1 MKIFWFWKSFIDER
15 EINMDNFIFSI
26 PTTVYFGKGQI
37 NLLGETIKAHGGSKV
52 LLAYGGGSIKK
63 NGIYDAILEQFGK
76 SGLQYV
82 ELSGIK
88 PNPRVESV
96 VEGIKRYRESSCDFV
111 LAVGGG
117 STLDACK
124 AIAAGVMH
132 NGPVTDLF
140 VNASGVSDI
149 AAAAPLA
156 TILTMAGTG
165 SEMNM
170 AAVITVGEDHKKEIL
185 MHPFLNPRF
194 SILDPEYTYTVP
206 ENQSMAGVAD
216 IFCHLME
223 LYFTPDVNAKV
234 QDRMN
239 EGVMKV
245 VLSEAPKILAD
256 PQDYDARA
264 NIMWASS
271 MALAGFQFLLG
282 KPMFTFPIHYMGH
295 ELSSRYDMTHGVTLA
310 LLTPSWMRH
319 TIRNAPEHLSIF
331 AQFAR
336 NVFDIREK
344 DNATAAE
351 EGVKQLSAFYAT
363 IKMPANLRDAGVKE
377 EDLNV
382 IAEKAV
388 ERENLGILTSIGKE
402 EVLQIMREAF

>member
-1 MKIFWFWKSFIDER
+1 
-15 EINMDNFIFSI
+15 MDNFIYSI
-26 PTTVYFGKGQI
+26 PTTAYFGKGQI
-37 NLLGETIKAHGGSKV
+37 NILGETIKAHGGSKV

-63 NGIYDAILEQFGK
+63 NGIYDAILEQLGK
-76 SGLQYV
+76 SGLPRV

-96 VEGIKRYRESSCDFV
+96 EEGIKRYRENGCDFI

-124 AIAAGVMH
+124 AVAAGVMH

-140 VNASGVSDI
+140 VNASGLSDI
-149 AAAAPLA
+149 TAAAPLA

-165 SEMNM
+165 SEMDM
-170 AAVITVGEDHKKEIL
+170 GAVITVGGDHKKEVL
-185 MHPFLNPRF
+185 LHPLLNPKF

-206 ENQSMAGVAD
+206 ENHSMAGVAD
-216 IFCHLME
+216 TLCHLME

-245 VLSEAPKILAD
+245 VLEEAPKILAD
-256 PQDYDARA
+256 SKDYDARA

-282 KPMFTFPIHYMGH
+282 KPNFAFPLHGMGH

-319 TIRNAPEHLSIF
+319 TMRTAPKHLPIF
-331 AQFAR
+331 ARFAR
-336 NVFDIREK
+336 NVLDIGED
-344 DNATAAE
+344 DNAKAAE
-351 EGVKQLSAFYAT
+351 EGVKQLEAFYAA
-363 IKMPANLRDAGVKE
+363 IKMPANLREAGVKE
-377 EDLNV
+377 EDLEV

-388 ERENLGILTSIGKE
+388 ERRNLGILTSIGKQE
-402 EVLQIMREAF
+402 ALQIMRDAF